1 MTFLEKLYKIYKI
14 FSKFKLV
21 LREGLE
27 PPSRP
32 YQSLDGYKPSALTNC
47 AIGAY

>member
-1 MTFLEKLYKIYKI
+1 M
-14 FSKFKLV
+14 V

-32 YQSLDGYKPSALTNC
+32 YQSLDGYKPSALT
-47 AIGAY
+47 IVLPEHKFIPT